1 MIDDATLAKW
11 EHSEYPWAA
20 EMAREIRRLR
30 EELRSYKWCLVK
42 LAEGGVIRPTNE
54 LTELETANNNLIS
67 GLGADLMIAQANLAA
82 HRAVV
87 RAAEAYL
94 DAQDDRLKAMIAKP
108 KDVEQPSW
116 LDHIRRLRTK
126 LLDALVHPLV
136 VAARKEPN
144 DVREQGEGFPH
155 D

>member
-1 MIDDATLAKW
+1 MIDDTTLAAW
-11 EHSEYPWAA
+11 ERDHAPCSWALPEEPCRFCA
-20 EMAREIRRLR
+20 ALREIRRLR
-30 EELRSYKWCLVK
+30 EEAAKHTTCIEEAQADA
-42 LAEGGVIRPTNE
+42 LAVAERENE
-54 LTELETANNNLIS
+54 LH
-67 GLGADLMIAQANLAA
+67 AQKDATLAA
-82 HRAVV
+82 HQAVV

-136 VAARKEPN
+136 VAART
-144 DVREQGEGFPH
+144 EGR
-155 D
+155 DGK

>member
-87 RAAEAYL
+87 RRLANAAADERFRGHPHDADKCAWCKDL
-94 DAQDDRLKAMIAKP
+94 D
-108 KDVEQPSW
+108 
-116 LDHIRRLRTK
+116 
-126 LLDALVHPLV
+126 DALADPLV
-136 VAARKEPN
+136 VAAR
-144 DVREQGEGFPH
+144 REGRG
-155 D
+155 